1 MPKNTLILVF
11 LCTIALASFQFSCK
25 KADTSSSSTTTVTPV
40 VRTKTDY
47 LTSKTWIYDEYY
59 TNYYSPTAYLVYKRG
74 RPVNSDDRS
83 LEESKANLDGTTT
96 YKSQN
101 GLVTPGTW
109 RFINNE
115 TQTQVT
121 NNVGTF
127 ITTNIQIDSANYIW
141 YSPSTGVFAKM
152 IPKQ

>member
-1 MPKNTLILVF
+1 M
-11 LCTIALASFQFSCK
+11 
-25 KADTSSSSTTTVTPV
+25 
-40 VRTKTDY
+40 
-47 LTSKTWIYDEYY
+47 
-59 TNYYSPTAYLVYKRG
+59 YKRG